1 MTLFVR
7 FVTLHLSQARPV
19 APSLHSHC
27 PVTSLHWVFLLTV
40 PLVSH
45 PHAGEMSVDLNNKSA
60 AKGRRVR
67 TIVNISGAEL
77 SARAKKLIL
86 MSMKIR
92 VKNMTMRAASKFCQS
107 AQFFKF
113 FFFTD
118 RHSFYLFLFM

>member
-45 PHAGEMSVDLNNKSA
+45 PHAGEMSVDLKNKSA
-60 AKGRRVR
+60 AKDRRVR
-67 TIVNISGAEL
+67 TVVNIYKARP
-77 SARAKKLIL
+77 ARAEKLIL

-92 VKNMTMRAASKFCQS
+92 VENMTMRATSKFCQS